1 MFVFLNSGC
10 SAYLITPTLLNSLPV
25 THECLVLSLCCS
37 AAAGEGRGEQGP
49 ASHVRNYKV
58 DDLYQI
64 LRGSDKN
71 DFKPKPKSSV
81 YEFKGSG
88 AMFESIPRTPNPY
101 LAAAKIQDKGSFR
114 GFHLLSLM
122 GEERIQIQIRRQ
134 KVCGSGRTPG
144 MQGCKVQEV
153 AALLFM
159 SPVASKN
166 ILYHVHSWLSTNS
179 KINFYYHLESH
190 FQRR

>member
-49 ASHVRNYKV
+49 ASHVKNYKV

-88 AMFESIPRTPNPY
+88 AMLESIPRTPNPC
-101 LAAAKIQDKGSFR
+101 LAAASILKHPPPPHSPVSFLAVVQPPVPGSLTWAPAVLNVPSTMHPWFYVI
-114 GFHLLSLM
+114 LAWAS
-122 GEERIQIQIRRQ
+122 
-134 KVCGSGRTPG
+134 
-144 MQGCKVQEV
+144 
-153 AALLFM
+153 LLF
-159 SPVASKN
+159 PNCAKGAS
-166 ILYHVHSWLSTNS
+166 L
-179 KINFYYHLESH
+179 
-190 FQRR
+190 